1 MAAAIQRLR
10 LLSSADRVAALA
22 SFNVGSSSAA
32 PQRMQAAPDRREL
45 RLECS
50 WIGAC

>member
-1 MAAAIQRLR
+1 MWIE
-10 LLSSADRVAALA
+10 LA
-22 SFNVGSSSAA
+22 GFSRSEAGSAA
-32 PQRMQAAPDRREL
+32 PQRVQAAPDRREL